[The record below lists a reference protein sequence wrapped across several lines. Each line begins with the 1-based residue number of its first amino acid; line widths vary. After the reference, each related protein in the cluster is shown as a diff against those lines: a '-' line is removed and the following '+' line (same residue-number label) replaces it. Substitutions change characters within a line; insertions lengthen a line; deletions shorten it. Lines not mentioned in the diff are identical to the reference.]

1 MLNSCTECW
10 CALFLSL
17 ASKLTSKQP
26 AAMPKLKWSKA
37 TKIHKKLSMGSFPHF
52 RGVTQQ
58 NPSAALLLSL
68 PLKRVMFCR
77 QNKQDSMNTNAP
89 LKHHS
94 SYISL
99 LVLLQCVL
107 KMTFVAGKA
116 LRAIASLSL
125 EQRRETGLQSSVENS
140 QISTYD

>member
-1 MLNSCTECW
+1 
-10 CALFLSL
+10 
-17 ASKLTSKQP
+17 
-26 AAMPKLKWSKA
+26 
-37 TKIHKKLSMGSFPHF
+37 MGSFPHF

-125 EQRRETGLQSSVENS
+125 EQRRETGLQSSVETFRVS
-140 QISTYD
+140 DQHLRLEKLKFSSLADEE

>member
-1 MLNSCTECW
+1 
-10 CALFLSL
+10 
-17 ASKLTSKQP
+17 
-26 AAMPKLKWSKA
+26 
-37 TKIHKKLSMGSFPHF
+37 MGSFPHF

-89 LKHHS
+89 LKHHR

-99 LVLLQCVL
+99 LVLLQDLL
-107 KMTFVAGKA
+107 KMTVVAGKA

-125 EQRRETGLQSSVENS
+125 EQRRETGLQSSVETFRVSDQHLRLNKLKFS
-140 QISTYD
+140 SLADEE